1 MHTTVHIPSFSIH
14 ALQVRV
20 FVHNHTITNKLFS
33 YHSHHYATKTV
44 SFINHCHSARR
55 PWTSKGPPTLGPYKN
70 IPDIYLRRG
79 RRKDETPTL
88 RLVRRMSY
96 AHRTLGRKNISGK
109 LWYGPKAG
117 RPLNVAFK
125 CNVLF
130 TTLAEWVT
138 PLWARPLHFSHRF
151 GCHTQVA

>member
-109 LWYGPKAG
+109 LWYGPKSRVSSQHLVRMRRIMDDPYRVG
-117 RPLNVAFK
+117 CLRMNGTPRYEVHNPS
-125 CNVLF
+125 F
-130 TTLAEWVT
+130 T
-138 PLWARPLHFSHRF
+138 
-151 GCHTQVA
+151 